1 MPTKLVV
8 EFDDGTQSA
17 VPFEALPSNLKSEIL
32 RQPFA
37 GKPSPNP
44 EKERFLLLE
53 WDDGWKEVFEVD
65 AACTDLNR
73 YYVISRPEEVGRLSI
88 NRKEG
93 YPELIEVIRKPRH
106 LQRLTLVDTFEL
118 MPGQTIREGK
128 KLDHFYTFSRKG
140 EALSAW
146 IQSLEK
152 ALSEENIGIRELLS
166 GTPST
171 LQNIYERIRRRMS
184 IKAGQRQQDV
194 YDFLAYLVR
203 LAASWR

>member
-1 MPTKLVV
+1 MPRVMPTKLVV

-73 YYVISRPEEVGRLSI
+73 YYVISKGLPPTCGVPPKKISPIPFDKRSCHEQAAHLAA
-88 NRKEG
+88 K
-93 YPELIEVIRKPRH
+93 ELIA
-106 LQRLTLVDTFEL
+106 
-118 MPGQTIREGK
+118 
-128 KLDHFYTFSRKG
+128 KG
-140 EALSAW
+140 EVLRAW
-146 IQSLEK
+146 QIL
-152 ALSEENIGIRELLS
+152 LHNRVIGS
-166 GTPST
+166 C
-171 LQNIYERIRRRMS
+171 
-184 IKAGQRQQDV
+184 
-194 YDFLAYLVR
+194 
-203 LAASWR
+203 